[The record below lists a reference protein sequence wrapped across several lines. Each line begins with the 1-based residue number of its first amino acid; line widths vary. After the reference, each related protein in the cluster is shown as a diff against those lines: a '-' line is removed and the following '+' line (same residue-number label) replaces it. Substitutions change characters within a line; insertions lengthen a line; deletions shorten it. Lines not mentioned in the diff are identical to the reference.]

1 MEAKKNSMLNL
12 LKKKEFGFLIYGQL
26 IVKKWESKRKM
37 YQDKMHKFL

>member
-26 IVKKWESKRKM
+26 IVKKWGIEKENVSG
-37 YQDKMHKFL
+37 